1 LAAHFCGRI
10 QILVTDIF
18 GDCEML
24 SLHRADFTRLLQ
36 PHYAK
41 ELQKRCALLER
52 TFAFE
57 VMRLAVLRSPMRRPW
72 LPALR

>member
-1 LAAHFCGRI
+1 M
-10 QILVTDIF
+10 TDIF

-57 VMRLAVLRSPMRRPW
+57 VNAPRRSALADAAAVAASS
-72 LPALR
+72 ALTAEWAFEGLCS